1 MKIKKIISAF
11 LAAVIIVAT
20 VASSLNIFAKT
31 ADSSSKKNPAWLAD
45 FYVRESSTD
54 LGKKEMVPKTD
65 GIYTRTL
72 GGFKAEVDALKK
84 VCNISLESLTAKFD
98 DVINKLYNM
107 ISETGLLEEYEKM
120 KDYLVNECG
129 IVYPNGDTSSTPV
142 YTAIVYACLKYDI
155 ISPITGKP
163 VIIPSG
169 TTIDRAIVIVVS
181 NVLGEELPDSVTS
194 IEDYAIETIKQIL
207 KENGYEV
214 PSNYT
219 PKEIILQYKI
229 MIAEQQGYKIK
240 NKDIKNYTEKDLKH
254 LDGSYYAAIIKK
266 NYNVS
271 PTPEDAYVVIKSSD
285 EDAAAALIL
294 GLMIE
299 SKGES
304 TLEDNTLQD
313 LFDHACKLGFFNIKN
328 GFYSDVY
335 NYDVYLKY
343 NCNGVW
349 ITAYAYASELGKNE
363 LDNVKIAVNGADIAN
378 GKSYLLKLTGD
389 VTKVVVSCVYDNGKQ
404 KENASYTFMIHN
416 GKEKL
421 PDNANPSNPNSGSDM
436 PNFMLPD
443 VDGSGKYAPLP
454 EEIIFNPYDTDSQ
467 SMAGGSSEDVADA
480 KTPQADTGAEKTAGE
495 EKKVDLATGLII
507 ALCTAGG
514 VVVGAAGVIGAL
526 AIIKKKTG
534 HIL

>member
-1 MKIKKIISAF
+1 MKIKKIISVF
-11 LAAVIIVAT
+11 LAALIIVTA
-20 VASSLNIFAKT
+20 VAGTLNIFAKT
-31 ADSSSKKNPAWLAD
+31 ADSSSEKNPAWLAD

-54 LGKKEMVPKTD
+54 LGRKEMVPKAD
-65 GIYTRTL
+65 GIYSRTL

-84 VCNISLESLTAKFD
+84 VCNISMDSLTAKFD
-98 DVINKLYNM
+98 EVINKLYNM
-107 ISETGLLEEYEKM
+107 ISETGLLEDYTKM

-129 IVYPNGDTSSTPV
+129 IVYPNGDTSTTPV
-142 YTAIVYACLKYDI
+142 YTAIVYACIKYDI

-163 VIIPSG
+163 VVIPSG
-169 TTIDRAIVIVVS
+169 TTIDRAVVIVVA

-194 IEDYAIETIKQIL
+194 IEDYAIETIKQML
-207 KENGYEV
+207 KKNGYEV
-214 PSNYT
+214 PDNYT

-229 MIAEQQGYKIK
+229 MIAEQQGYKIE
-240 NKDIKNYTEKDLKH
+240 NQDIKNYTQEDIKH
-254 LDGSYYAAIIKK
+254 LDGCYYAAIIKM

-271 PTPEDAYVVIKSSD
+271 PKPEDAYVVIKSAD
-285 EDAAAALIL
+285 TDAAAALIL

-304 TLEDNTLQD
+304 TLEDNTLQE
-313 LFDHACKLGFFNIKN
+313 LFDHACKLGFFNLKN

-335 NYDVYLKY
+335 NYDVFLKY

-349 ITAYAYASELGKNE
+349 LTAYSYASQMGQNE
-363 LDNVKIAVNGADIAN
+363 LDNVKLTINGAEVTN

-389 VTKVVVSCVYDNGKQ
+389 VTKVVVSSVYDNGKQ
-404 KENASYTFMIHN
+404 KENVSYTFMIHN

-421 PDNANPSNPNSGSDM
+421 PDNANPSNPDSGSDM

-443 VDGSGKYAPLP
+443 VDGSGEYAPLP
-454 EEIIFNPYDTDSQ
+454 EDIIFNPYDTGSQ
-467 SMAGGSSEDVADA
+467 SMSGGLSDDGAGA
-480 KTPQADTGAEKTAGE
+480 KTPQADADEEKVSGE
-495 EKKVDLATGLII
+495 EKGIDLVTGLII

-514 VVVGAAGVIGAL
+514 VVVGAAVVIGAL
-526 AIIKKKTG
+526 VLIKKKTG